1 MEPILHVSNLRF
13 HYQPDALSKERWAL
27 KDIQLTVG
35 AGEYVSI
42 IGPNG
47 SGKSTLARIIAGLY
61 LPTEGDVHVCGRA
74 TSNEHELWQIR
85 RRVGMVFQN
94 PDNQIV
100 APTVQDD
107 VAFGLENMGLP
118 RDEMKA
124 RVAQALQWVGLAGM
138 EEREPHHLSGGQ
150 KQRLAIAGVV
160 AMQPDIILFDEA
172 TSMLDPQGRA
182 EVCQLIKSI
191 HERGT
196 TVIHITHSAQE
207 AFMAERLIVMAEGQ
221 IKLDTPVAELYPQA
235 MKLKEWDLDVPLE
248 VELHHRLVKAG
259 WPVRASITSKEDL
272 VSELWRLLSK
282 T

>member
-1 MEPILHVSNLRF
+1 MEPILHVSNLRY

-74 TSNEHELWQIR
+74 TSNEHVLWQIR

-138 EEREPHHLSGGQ
+138 EDREPHHLSGGQ

>member
-172 TSMLDPQGRA
+172 TSMLDPQGRS

-191 HERGT
+191 HEQGT

-221 IKLDTPVAELYPQA
+221 IKLDTPVSELYPQA

>member
-138 EEREPHHLSGGQ
+138 EDREPHHLSGGQ

>member
-160 AMQPDIILFDEA
+160 AMQPDIILFDES